1 MKFYQRKEYED
12 LYCLLVMAVES
23 SNCTHASENHKGKY
37 VGQYCLK
44 KKVDSSN
51 IYKGLQGNHL
61 HGANKIAIAFPCCL
75 TIV

>member
-44 KKVDSSN
+44 KK
-51 IYKGLQGNHL
+51 
-61 HGANKIAIAFPCCL
+61 L
-75 TIV
+75 TAQTYTRDCKEIISTVQIK